1 MPPSLPPMPTTGLG
15 TYRPLRKVNTSLPLA
30 YTVLAE
36 GNRVTKPEAHRL
48 RLSLVARVVFGVR
61 RPGTDMNAATSWL
74 CDLQLL
80 TEPL

>member
-36 GNRVTKPEAHRL
+36 GNRVTKPEAHQTEIEPG
-48 RLSLVARVVFGVR
+48 SEGGVW
-61 RPGTDMNAATSWL
+61 GQEAWN
-74 CDLQLL
+74 
-80 TEPL
+80 